1 MKSGLVLRT
10 ALVLGAVLVASLVVL
25 SAPAKEESQSGTVV
39 AMNSVDCGTKGERH
53 KKQRELICH
62 EYVLRAGATEY
73 HIRQKD
79 EKSGDLLAIGQQATF
94 TIHKDQMRLH
104 AADTSG
110 KIRDFQF
117 VVISMAASTETPP
130 TAQPQ

>member
-1 MKSGLVLRT
+1 MKT
-10 ALVLGAVLVASLVVL
+10 ALVLAVVLGASLVAV
-25 SAPAKEESQSGTVV
+25 SAQTKEQGQSATVV

-53 KKQRELICH
+53 KKSRELICH
-62 EYVLRAGATEY
+62 EYVLRSGSTEY

-110 KIRDFQF
+110 KTRDFQF

-130 TAQPQ
+130 PAPPQQ